1 MADSFKKADLT
12 PNDID
17 AIAVTNRPGLSLS
30 LHIGVR
36 YAKYLSRTYCKPLI
50 PIHHMEAHAL
60 TIRMGQSVDYP
71 FLCLLASGGH
81 CILTLV
87 HSVDKFE
94 LLGQTMDDAPGEAFD
109 KTARQLR
116 LRNLAQFEGINGGAA
131 IELAAQK
138 STNPMQFEFPLP
150 LARQRSCEFS
160 FTGLKNAAKRAI
172 IRSERLH
179 NVAADEVIPDYED
192 FCAGFLRIVTKHM
205 CHRTQRA
212 IEYCDIER
220 IFSDNSN
227 FTKTLVFSGGVAC
240 NDFVFTAL
248 SQMAEQF
255 GYRTVRPAKR
265 HCTDNGLMIAWNGVE
280 RWKYESE
287 LYDKM
292 DIDSIAIEPKC
303 PLGMDISKEISA
315 LEIKCKWAKIPI
327 LRGKNDT

>member
-1 MADSFKKADLT
+1 MTDSFTKANLT

-36 YAKYLSRTYCKPLI
+36 YAKHLSRTYCKPLI

-60 TIRMGQSVDYP
+60 TVRLSNSVDYP

-87 HSVDKFE
+87 HNVNKFE

-116 LRNLAQFEGINGGAA
+116 LRNLAQFEAMNGGAA
-131 IELAAQK
+131 IELAARK
-138 STNPMQFEFPLP
+138 STNPKQFDFPLP

-172 IRSERLH
+172 SRSERLH
-179 NVAADEVIPDYED
+179 NVAADEIIPDYAD
-192 FCAGFLRIVTKHM
+192 FCAGFLRIITKHM

-212 IEYCDIER
+212 IEYCDIEHV
-220 IFSDNSN
+220 FPENGH
-227 FTKTLVFSGGVAC
+227 FKKTLVLSGGVAC

-248 SQMAEQF
+248 SQMADQF
-255 GYRTVRPAKR
+255 GYRTIRPPKR

-280 RWKYESE
+280 RWTSE
-287 LYDKM
+287 REVYANM
-292 DIDSIAIEPKC
+292 DIDRVSIEPKC
-303 PLGMDISKEISA
+303 PLGTDISKEITA

-327 LRGKNDT
+327 LRSETET